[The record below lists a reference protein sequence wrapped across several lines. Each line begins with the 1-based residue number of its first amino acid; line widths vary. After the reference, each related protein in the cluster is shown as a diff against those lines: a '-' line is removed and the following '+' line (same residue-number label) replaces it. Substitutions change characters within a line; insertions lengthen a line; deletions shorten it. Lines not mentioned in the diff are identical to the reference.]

1 MKSIRYLTFTVLSI
15 LSIYIHIYMYTYFL
29 IELNSL
35 NPLLRPSLE
44 PFSLPSFPKLNV
56 NINIVILCRQIS
68 EHIYSRY
75 PLDKQGKHQW
85 CNKLVFFSRTQT
97 NERLVVVQE
106 SIITSIFTVTRSFWQ

>member
-15 LSIYIHIYMYTYFL
+15 LSIYIHIYIYTYFL